1 MAGGFRISES
11 GDARL
16 TQSDDTRI
24 TEELNFASVS
34 LTTSA
39 GYYRVDESLTPNSRT
54 DEQGNN
60 RVSEDFDA
68 VVFSTSADLYLAASV
83 SLSGGGGTL
92 IAGVTRDLAFVD
104 LTGTGTIS
112 PQALGTFTASNSY
125 SASGS
130 IATDADLLVSVSTS
144 LSGAGTFT
152 NDGYTFVHGGL
163 FTAEPEDTYNRIT
176 EAGDTRITEQS
187 DVRIVADVLPNA
199 ATSAINVTY
208 TYIEFNSTAYVK
220 WNGVWTQ
227 FTPKVKQDGTW
238 DDPLAIYKKI
248 DANNWKRAY

>member
-34 LTTSA
+34 LSTSA
-39 GYYRVDESLTPNSRT
+39 GFYRIDEASNDRT
-54 DEQGNN
+54 DEAGNS
-60 RVSEDFDA
+60 RVSEDFDS
-68 VVFSTSADLYLAASV
+68 VLFTVSPDLYLAASV
-83 SLSGGGGTL
+83 SLSGGGG
-92 IAGVTRDLAFVD
+92 V
-104 LTGTGTIS
+104 LTAEVIRQLSFANLT
-112 PQALGTFTASNSY
+112 
-125 SASGS
+125 ASGS
-130 IATDADLLVSVSTS
+130 ITSTATADFDGASNYSATGSITPDADLLVSVSTS

-152 NDGYTFVHGGL
+152 NDGYTFTHGGL
-163 FTAEPEDTYNRIT
+163 FTAEPEDEYTRVT
-176 EAGDTRITEQS
+176 ESGDTRITESS

-199 ATSAINVTY
+199 ATASLSATY
-208 TYIEFNSTAYVK
+208 TYIAFSSTAYVK
-220 WNGVWTQ
+220 WNGSWTT

-248 DANNWKRAY
+248 DDYNWKRAY

>member
-34 LTTSA
+34 LSTSA
-39 GYYRVDESLTPNSRT
+39 GYYRVDELSNQRT
-54 DEQGNN
+54 DEAGNL
-60 RVSEDFDA
+60 RVSEDFDS
-68 VVFSTSADLYLAASV
+68 VLFSTTATLNQPAAI
-83 SLSGGGGTL
+83 SLSGGGGK
-92 IAGVTRDLAFVD
+92 IVAGVVREVVFAD

-112 PQALGTFTASNSY
+112 PQAKGTFVAANSY

-130 IATDADLLVSVSTS
+130 ISPDADLLVSVSTS
-144 LSGAGTFT
+144 LSGAGTFV
-152 NDGYTFVHGGL
+152 NDGFTFTLGGL
-163 FTAEPEDTYNRIT
+163 FTAAPFNEYTRIT
-176 EAGDTRITEQS
+176 EAGDIRITEES
-187 DVRIVADVLPNA
+187 DVRIVADAIPLNA
-199 ATSAINVTY
+199 ASGQITATY
-208 TYIEFNSTAYVK
+208 TYIAFSSTAYVK
-220 WNGVWTQ
+220 WNGEWTQ
-227 FTPKVKQDGTW
+227 FTPKVKQNGTW

>member
-24 TEELNFASVS
+24 TEELQVASVS
-34 LTTSA
+34 LSTSA
-39 GYYRVDESLTPNSRT
+39 GFYRIDEASNSRT
-54 DEQGNN
+54 DEAGNN

-83 SLSGGGGTL
+83 SLSGGGGNIT
-92 IAGVTRDLAFVD
+92 AGVVRELVFAD
-104 LTGTGTIS
+104 LTSTGSIS
-112 PQALGTFTASNSY
+112 PQALGTFTAANSY
-125 SASGS
+125 SASSS
-130 IATDADLLVSVSTS
+130 ISPDADLLASVSTS
-144 LSGAGTFT
+144 LSGAGTFA

-163 FTAEPEDTYNRIT
+163 FTAEPEDEYIRVT
-176 EAGDTRITEQS
+176 EAGDTRITES
-187 DVRIVADVLPNA
+187 GDVRIVANVLPNA
-199 ATSAINVTY
+199 ASSLLQASY
-208 TYIEFNSTAYVK
+208 TYIAFSSTAYVK

-248 DANNWKRAY
+248 DDYNWKRAY